1 MKSAGGDA
9 GGKGERAAVR
19 GTRRGWPRRCQG
31 RGTGRSEPTPL
42 PRGGHGTVQYSNPF
56 LPDGHSV
63 HLGVVGPEDPLLAE
77 GVRVEPQVAD
87 PGPLLVVLLPLA
99 VAADH
104 AVRDACQAPAVPVP
118 PTPSPH
124 PRTDPAH
131 HRQAKPQTGP
141 GFCLPPGRGPLAPRG
156 TQGTLPKGSSLRS
169 PGQGPCG
176 SRCGS
181 PLGHWPCGA
190 GRLGP
195 PLGPPAVP
203 GTERVD
209 RARMQNFT
217 RQCAGPR
224 SPRLA
229 PSPCPAP
236 PPPPPA
242 RKFMHPPSPPFP
254 APPLPHHHP
263 PAPGSGN
270 GYG

>member
-1 MKSAGGDA
+1 MSSAGGDA

-42 PRGGHGTVQYSNPF
+42 PRGGHGTVQYSNLF

-63 HLGVVGPEDPLLAE
+63 HLGVFGPEDPQVAE
-77 GVRVEPQVAD
+77 GVRVEVQVAD
-87 PGPLLVVLLPLA
+87 CGPLLPAFLPLA

-141 GFCLPPGRGPLAPRG
+141 GFCLPPGRGPLAPRKDRPCAPLAKG
-156 TQGTLPKGSSLRS
+156 RVEAVAVPPWAIGHVARAVWAPPSGHLPS
-169 PGQGPCG
+169 PGLNGSTGPGCKTLRG
-176 SRCGS
+176 S
-181 PLGHWPCGA
+181 
-190 GRLGP
+190 
-195 PLGPPAVP
+195 
-203 GTERVD
+203 
-209 RARMQNFT
+209 AR
-217 RQCAGPR
+217 G
-224 SPRLA
+224 
-229 PSPCPAP
+229 PAP
-236 PPPPPA
+236 PVWPPHLAPPRRPHPLPVNLCIRPPP
-242 RKFMHPPSPPFP
+242 HFP
-254 APPLPHHHP
+254 RPPLPHHHP